1 MPIASTSY
9 VLPALPLKEWEPT
22 YDTLHLWLQIVGK
35 IRLGL
40 HPKLNHWWHAPFYVT
55 PRGLSTHPIP
65 LGAGKLELE
74 FNFLSHTLTIDA
86 GAAGTMSVELHDGL
100 SVAAFHASVFARL
113 TELGIRDVPFLNK
126 PFDVPA
132 ISTTPFDRDTDH
144 ASYSPEHARLFLET
158 LTAVDN
164 VFLEYRARFI
174 GKSTPPHYFWH
185 HMDLA
190 VTRFSGR
197 VAPPRPGAN
206 IVEREAYSHEVI
218 SCGWWP
224 GDKEVRA
231 PAFYGYA
238 APAPKGLFD
247 QPLKPDKAYWLL
259 DKGMALLM
267 HDDAR
272 AEPNPRQAVLDF
284 LESVYMAGATQ
295 AGWDVEGCTLANYS
309 STS

>member
-1 MPIASTSY
+1 MPSAPRSFA
-9 VLPALPLKEWEPT
+9 LPALPLEEWEST

-40 HPKLNHWWHAPFYVT
+40 HPKLNHWWHVPFYVT

-65 LGAGKLELE
+65 IGAGKLELE
-74 FNFLSHTLTIDA
+74 FDFLSHALAIDA
-86 GAAGTMSVELHDGL
+86 GAAGSRRVELRDGL
-100 SVAAFHASVFARL
+100 SVADFHAAVFARL
-113 TELGIRDVPFLNK
+113 AELGVRDVPFLNK
-126 PFDVPA
+126 PYDLPA
-132 ISTTPFDRDTDH
+132 ISSTPFDRDTAH
-144 ASYSPEHARLFLET
+144 ATYDPDQARRFWQVLA
-158 LTAVDN
+158 AVDGI
-164 VFLEYRARFI
+164 FQEYRGRFL
-174 GKSTPPHYFWH
+174 GKSSPAHYFWH

-197 VAPPRPGAN
+197 VALARPGAN
-206 IVEREAYSHEVI
+206 KVEREAYSHEVI

-238 APAPKGLFD
+238 APSPKGLYE
-247 QPLKPDKAYWLL
+247 QPLKPSAARWLP

-272 AEPNPRQAVLDF
+272 AEPDSRQAVLDF

-295 AGWDVEGCTLANYS
+295 AGWDVEGCKLANFS
-309 STS
+309 

>member
-1 MPIASTSY
+1 MASPTASAFG
-9 VLPALPLKEWEPT
+9 LPALPLEDWEAT

-65 LGAGKLELE
+65 IGAGKLELE
-74 FNFLSHTLTIDA
+74 FNFLDHALSIDA
-86 GAAGTMSVELHDGL
+86 GEAGARRVELRDGL
-100 SVAAFHASVFARL
+100 SVADFHAAVFARL
-113 TELGIRDVPFLNK
+113 AELGVRGVPFLNK
-126 PFDVPA
+126 PYDLPA
-132 ISTTPFDRDTDH
+132 ISSTPFDRDTIHSTYDPDH
-144 ASYSPEHARLFLET
+144 ARRFWKV
-158 LTAVDN
+158 LTAVDDI
-164 VFLEYRARFI
+164 FQEYRGRFLC
-174 GKSTPPHYFWH
+174 KSSPAHYFWH

-197 VAPPRPGAN
+197 VAPSRSGAN

-238 APAPKGLFD
+238 APAPEGLFD
-247 QPLKPDKAYWLL
+247 HPLRPNTARWLP

-267 HDDAR
+267 HEDAL
-272 AEPNPRQAVLDF
+272 AEPTPRQAVLDF
-284 LESVYMAGATQ
+284 LESVYLAGARQ
-295 AGWDVEGCTLANYS
+295 ANWNVEGCKLANFS
-309 STS
+309 

>member
-1 MPIASTSY
+1 MPSESTHFT
-9 VLPALPLKEWEPT
+9 LPALPLPEWEPT

-35 IRLGL
+35 VRLGL
-40 HPKLNHWWHAPFYVT
+40 HPKLNHWWHVPFYVT

-74 FNFLSHTLTIDA
+74 FNFLDHALTMDA
-86 GAAGTMSVELHDGL
+86 GAIGNRSLALHDGL
-100 SVAAFHASVFARL
+100 PVADFHASLFECLA
-113 TELGIRDVPFLNK
+113 ELGVRNMPFLNK

-132 ISTTPFDRDTDH
+132 ISTTPFDRDRAH
-144 ASYSPEHARLFLET
+144 AAYVPEYARRFLDA

-164 VFLEYRARFI
+164 IFTAYRGKFT

-197 VAPPRPGAN
+197 VAPPRSGAGK
-206 IVEREAYSHEVI
+206 VEREAYSHEVI

-231 PAFYGYA
+231 PAFYGYS
-238 APAPKGLFD
+238 APAPDGLYD
-247 QPLKPDKAYWLL
+247 QPLKPETARWLPE
-259 DKGMALLM
+259 KGMALLM

-272 AEPNPRQAVLDF
+272 AESDPRQAVLDF
-284 LESVYMAGATQ
+284 LDSVFTAAAGL
-295 AGWDVEGCTLANYS
+295 AGWDVEGCTLAHAS
-309 STS
+309 